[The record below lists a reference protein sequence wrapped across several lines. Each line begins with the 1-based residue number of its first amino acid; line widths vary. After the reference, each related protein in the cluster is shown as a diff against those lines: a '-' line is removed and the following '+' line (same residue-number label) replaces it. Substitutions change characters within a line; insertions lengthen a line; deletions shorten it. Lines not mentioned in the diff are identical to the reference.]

1 MSSSGASGSDSCN
14 VSGDATN
21 EEGDFGSY
29 PLWKYVVKGD
39 KMSGGGGNYTWQCN
53 FCKQI
58 KSGSYTRVKANLV
71 GVAKGGISQ
80 CPNVTNEDRMQMRNL
95 ERQVE
100 QYKESRQPKRPPLPS
115 QSLSSE
121 TSLSPTSYAKK
132 RKSDNPITK
141 AFDIQA
147 RNNLDA
153 EIPRMFFTGGLP
165 FNLCRNPYYVSSYNY
180 AATNNILGYKPPGYI
195 KMRTTLLDRE
205 KENVEKLLEPTK
217 ATWREKGVV
226 DCSGEV
232 KDKDIIASLL
242 NDAIEEVGDD
252 KFVIQI
258 LTDNASNCKAA
269 GELIEGRYPH
279 IFWTPCIVH
288 TLNLALKNISNA
300 KNISNNEEVY
310 DECHWIT
317 EVHGDALF
325 VKNYIMNHSMRLA
338 IFNKF
343 SPLKHLSVGD
353 TRFASVVV
361 MLKRMKLLKTTLQSM
376 VVSEAWSTYRDDHRG
391 QATLVREKILND
403 DWWDNVEYIL
413 DFTRPIYDMIR
424 ACDTDKASLHLVYEN
439 WDSMISKVKEII
451 YNHEHKQRHEYS
463 SFFSV
468 VETILLSRWK
478 KSNTSLH
485 CLAHSLN
492 PRYYSDT
499 WLKEVPGRVAPH
511 VDNEISTQR
520 FNCFRRLF
528 QDLEDR
534 RKVNMEYA
542 IFLARDDGV
551 FTEPECLND
560 MYLMAPKHWWAT
572 YGSQVPMLQALAFK
586 LLGQPSSSSCC
597 ERNWSTYKFIHSCTR
612 NKLAPKRAQD
622 LVYIHNNLCLLSRRG
637 EAYNKGMLK
646 EMTLKSRRFYLSWHG
661 GSFS

>member
-58 KSGSYTRVKANLV
+58 KSGSYTRVKAHLM

-100 QYKESRQPKRPPLPS
+100 
-115 QSLSSE
+115 
-121 TSLSPTSYAKK
+121 K

-153 EIPRMFFTGGLP
+153 EIARMFFTGGFL
-165 FNLCRNPYYVSSYNY
+165 FNLCRNSYYVSSYNY
-180 AATNNILGYKPPGYI
+180 AATNNIPGYKPPSYN

-217 ATWREKGVV
+217 ATWREKGVSIV
-226 DCSGEV
+226 SDGWSDPQRRPLINLMVACEVGPLFLKAIDCSGEV
-232 KDKDIIASLL
+232 KDKDFIASLL

-252 KFVIQI
+252 KFVVQI

-269 GELIEGRYPH
+269 GELIEGRYLH

-288 TLNLALKNISNA
+288 TLNLALKNFCNA
-300 KNISNNEEVY
+300 KNVSNNEEVY

-317 EVHGDALF
+317 EVHGDALL

-343 SPLKHLSVGD
+343 SPLKLLSVGD

-403 DWWDNVEYIL
+403 DWWDNVDYIL
-413 DFTRPIYDMIR
+413 DFTRPIYDMIK
-424 ACDTDKASLHLVYEN
+424 ACDTDKASLHLVYEK

-451 YNHEHKQRHEYS
+451 YNHEPKQRHEYS

-468 VETILLSRWK
+468 VETIRLSRWK
-478 KSNTSLH
+478 KSNTPLH

-499 WLKEVPGRVAPH
+499 WLKEFPGRVAPH

-542 IFLARDDGV
+542 IFSARDGGV
-551 FTEPECLND
+551 FTEPEFLND

-586 LLGQPSSSSCC
+586 
-597 ERNWSTYKFIHSCTR
+597 
-612 NKLAPKRAQD
+612 
-622 LVYIHNNLCLLSRRG
+622 RG
-637 EAYNKGMLK
+637 EAYNKGRTRLWDVGGDDFGNLEDSICLGMADLSLDK
-646 EMTLKSRRFYLSWHG
+646 PELETTFVAEDDDGLFLSKLVIFYMKTITFENL
-661 GSFS
+661 